1 MSLALLVLTVSLV
14 VVSMNYSATNVPSVL
29 SLSSNTFDIFGLKNF
44 SSVNVNTDDHG
55 VISKDN
61 LTIVHNGQLFYNE
74 KYVVAQAVNQAMGVI
89 IMGIVI
95 CTIYIILDVQLWIG
109 ANDRNVWR
117 CNVWFQVQLA
127 NSLISL
133 ILTPVVMVVMI
144 PHVQLGMLI
153 ACIGQA
159 ILVFY
164 IMWVIY
170 AFIKELELGGSGKVE
185 GPEEAFIT
193 KY

>member
-74 KYVVAQAVNQAMGVI
+74 KYVVAQAGWN
-89 IMGIVI
+89 
-95 CTIYIILDVQLWIG
+95 T
-109 ANDRNVWR
+109 
-117 CNVWFQVQLA
+117 F
-127 NSLISL
+127 
-133 ILTPVVMVVMI
+133 
-144 PHVQLGMLI
+144 
-153 ACIGQA
+153 
-159 ILVFY
+159 
-164 IMWVIY
+164 
-170 AFIKELELGGSGKVE
+170 
-185 GPEEAFIT
+185 
-193 KY
+193 

>member
-1 MSLALLVLTVSLV
+1 
-14 VVSMNYSATNVPSVL
+14 
-29 SLSSNTFDIFGLKNF
+29 
-44 SSVNVNTDDHG
+44 
-55 VISKDN
+55 
-61 LTIVHNGQLFYNE
+61 
-74 KYVVAQAVNQAMGVI
+74 
-89 IMGIVI
+89 MGIVI

-109 ANDRNVWR
+109 ANDVSCKYIHTYTFYIMTKKCTLHILNIYNIFQRNVWR